1 MSHLDIFGLELKN
14 LLYCGIFCQHPQIF
28 LKTKFQP
35 NIKIFEFLTKTV
47 LTGYFQ
53 LDLQKSNIVFEIS
66 IFELVNIQSFIEKQ
80 KNFKLG
86 PKKLYLGT
94 FGLQF
99 KKNYYQIFG
108 QHPRICENI
117 KFHPK
122 QKIYILGTKNSLFG
136 TLGWNVQKLLSC
148 LKWAH
153 RQICLIAKL
162 RKKKKQK
169 WLHLGPKMP
178 YLTIFGLEFRKTIVT
193 FEISNLELCNCKISQ
208 KNKNS

>member
-35 NIKIFEFLTKTV
+35 NIKILKFLTKTV

-122 QKIYILGTKNSLFG
+122 QKKYILGTKNSLFG

-153 RQICLIAKL
+153 RQICLIAKF

>member
-108 QHPRICENI
+108 QHPRICETI

-122 QKIYILGTKNSLFG
+122 QKKYILGTKNSLFG
-136 TLGWNVQKLLSC
+136 TLG
-148 LKWAH
+148 KWAH
-153 RQICLIAKL
+153 RQMCLIAKL

-193 FEISNLELCNCKISQ
+193 FEISNLELSNCKISQ

>member
-66 IFELVNIQSFIEKQ
+66 IFELVNMQSFIEKQ
-80 KNFKLG
+80 KYFKLG

-99 KKNYYQIFG
+99 KKNYYQIFN
-108 QHPRICENI
+108 QRIRICETI
-117 KFHPK
+117 KFYPK
-122 QKIYILGTKNSLFG
+122 RKKKIWDQKCSIWVFI
-136 TLGWNVQKLLSC
+136 WNVEKLLSY
-148 LKWAH
+148 LKSAP
-153 RQICLIAKL
+153 LS
-162 RKKKKQK
+162 
-169 WLHLGPKMP
+169 
-178 YLTIFGLEFRKTIVT
+178 F
-193 FEISNLELCNCKISQ
+193 SNCKILW
-208 KNKNS
+208 NKENT